1 MPTNRDS
8 IMTNLIYME
17 NLGKIA
23 TGVNPGGTR
32 DKASTLECGGRFSSF
47 LDIGDASTM
56 GGLPPFLEPIIA
68 KFRIKAFIDFLA

>member
-1 MPTNRDS
+1 MPTN
-8 IMTNLIYME
+8 IC

-56 GGLPPFLEPIIA
+56 GGLPPFLEPMI
-68 KFRIKAFIDFLA
+68 